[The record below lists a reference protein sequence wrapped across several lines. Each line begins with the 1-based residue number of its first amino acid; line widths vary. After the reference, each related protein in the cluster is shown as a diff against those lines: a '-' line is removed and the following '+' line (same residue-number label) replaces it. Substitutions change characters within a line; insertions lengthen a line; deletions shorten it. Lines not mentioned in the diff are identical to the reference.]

1 MSDIN
6 EIFVRRRAGRL
17 EVALVA
23 DARLVELRLADADT
37 IPQGAIAIGRV
48 ETPAADGSA
57 VFVDIGA
64 EKAGFLRLIDM
75 IGGPADRPQPGDPV
89 LVQLVRAAADDGKGP
104 RLTMKLALPGRFV
117 VLRPQE
123 SGVVVSERIEDDG
136 VRGRLASAL
145 GDLAAEAG
153 LTVRTA
159 AAEIDAEILRAEVL
173 RLAMAWDRIRA
184 RALTALP
191 PSVLSTP
198 DDALAEAVRETGHRL
213 QRAVVDEARLQRD
226 VETLRTLYGDRF
238 AVELMAGDPP
248 AFDMH
253 DLDAQIDQALAKEV
267 ALPGGGSIAIE
278 TTRALTAIDVD
289 SGTARNALAVNLEA
303 AEVIAQQL
311 RLRNIGGA
319 VLIDFITLRQAA
331 DRDRVL
337 GRLAML
343 LAGDPTPSQV
353 VGWTRLGLVEM
364 TRARRGPTLAAA
376 LAAGAEE
383 A

>member
-1 MSDIN
+1 
-6 EIFVRRRAGRL
+6 
-17 EVALVA
+17 
-23 DARLVELRLADADT
+23 
-37 IPQGAIAIGRV
+37 
-48 ETPAADGSA
+48 
-57 VFVDIGA
+57 
-64 EKAGFLRLIDM
+64 
-75 IGGPADRPQPGDPV
+75 
-89 LVQLVRAAADDGKGP
+89 
-104 RLTMKLALPGRFV
+104 
-117 VLRPQE
+117 
-123 SGVVVSERIEDDG
+123 
-136 VRGRLASAL
+136 
-145 GDLAAEAG
+145 
-153 LTVRTA
+153 
-159 AAEIDAEILRAEVL
+159 
-173 RLAMAWDRIRA
+173 
-184 RALTALP
+184 
-191 PSVLSTP
+191 
-198 DDALAEAVRETGHRL
+198 
-213 QRAVVDEARLQRD
+213 
-226 VETLRTLYGDRF
+226 
-238 AVELMAGDPP
+238 MAGDPP

>member
-1 MSDIN
+1 VSDIN

-37 IPQGAIAIGRV
+37 IPPGAIAIGRV

-64 EKAGFLRLIDM
+64 EKAGYLRLIDM
-75 IGGPADRPQPGDPV
+75 IGGPTDRPQPGDPV
-89 LVQLVRAAADDGKGP
+89 LVQLVRAAADGKGP

-123 SGVVVSERIEDDG
+123 SGVVVSDRIEDDG
-136 VRGRLASAL
+136 VRGRLAAAL

-198 DDALAEAVRETGHRL
+198 DDALAETVRETGYRL

-226 VETLRTLYGDRF
+226 VETLRALHGDRF

-253 DLDAQIDQALAKEV
+253 DLDAQIDQALETVV

-278 TTRALTAIDVD
+278 ATRALTAIDVD
-289 SGTARNALAVNLEA
+289 SGSARNALAVNLEA
-303 AEVIAQQL
+303 AEVIAQQV

-319 VLIDFITLRQAA
+319 VLIDFITLRQSA

-376 LAAGAEE
+376 LATSGEGG
-383 A
+383 